1 MLTDSSDI
9 QDLEALPLGL
19 LILPSKPV
27 AAKCFGDHPYLV
39 LHQAFHPVW
48 WQDCPIL
55 PPDSYHRGSQESKP
69 IISGSDAA
77 GQSCHRDGY
86 AVLRPTATVHRSGAS
101 QENCVIEQNFWLK
114 RGETLDARK
123 KSKTLKHGT

>member
-9 QDLEALPLGL
+9 QVFRGPATG
-19 LILPSKPV
+19 
-27 AAKCFGDHPYLV
+27 AAHMIIHNIFLV

-48 WQDCPIL
+48 WQDCPVL
-55 PPDSYHRGSQESKP
+55 PPDSYHRGSPASKT

-86 AVLRPTATVHRSGAS
+86 AMRSKCPCLQDPPPTPCTLQLQYTAVMLPNRTV
-101 QENCVIEQNFWLK
+101 WLS
-114 RGETLDARK
+114 RTL
-123 KSKTLKHGT
+123 G